1 MKKKNK
7 VHNLIGGSLLIL
19 FGVVSLIQMF
29 VNLSAWVWVII
40 LAGAGAGIVVV
51 YLQNRTEWGVLIP
64 AYVLLM
70 IAALIMLLELNL
82 LQDGFVATF
91 VLTAVAFPFLIAFLL
106 NRKQWGLLIPAY
118 VLLAV
123 GMMVG
128 LLEREILTDLMVPA
142 YVMFAIAI
150 PFFVVFGRNP
160 HQWWALIPGGILAL
174 IGLSFL
180 VAEALTGYIVPITLI
195 MSGVAVLVNQAT
207 RKEAPPKLPK

>member
-1 MKKKNK
+1 MKNK

-40 LAGAGAGIVVV
+40 LAGAGVGVVVV
-51 YLQNRTEWGVLIP
+51 YLQNRTEWGLLIP
-64 AYVLLM
+64 AYVLVM
-70 IAALIMLLELNL
+70 IAALITLVEVNL
-82 LQDGFVATF
+82 LRDGFVATF
-91 VLTAVAFPFLIAFLL
+91 VLTAVAIPFIIAFLL
-106 NRKQWGLLIPAY
+106 DRTKWGLLIPAY

-123 GMMVG
+123 GIMVG

-142 YVMFAIAI
+142 YVMFAIAL

-160 HQWWALIPGGILAL
+160 HQWWALIPGTILAL

-180 VAEALTGYIVPITLI
+180 VAEALTGYILPIALI
-195 MSGVAVLVNQAT
+195 LAGVAVLINQIA